1 VDAPRRLVPAVQ
13 LQRLGALRRRLIT
26 WVGTRTVYNNGDAC
40 HGEDLYNYGGYEY
53 LCTCDVL
60 DIIDDNSVTPALVWT
75 VAEKDLTF
83 LEASLKAL
91 GHAFSSPRV
100 AACSS

>member
-1 VDAPRRLVPAVQ
+1 M
-13 LQRLGALRRRLIT
+13 
-26 WVGTRTVYNNGDAC
+26 VYNNEDAC
-40 HGEDLYNYGGYEY
+40 RGEDLYEY

-75 VAEKDLTF
+75 VAKKDLMF

-91 GHAFSSPRV
+91 GHVLIPAGSGVFFLVESARGSKGLGQP
-100 AACSS
+100 